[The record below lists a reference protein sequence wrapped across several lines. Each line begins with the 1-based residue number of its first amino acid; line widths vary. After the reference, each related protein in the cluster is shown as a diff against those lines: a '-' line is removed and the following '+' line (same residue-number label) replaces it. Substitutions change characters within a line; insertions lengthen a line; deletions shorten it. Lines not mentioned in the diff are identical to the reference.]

1 MSKEGKFLIFCLE
14 CYRQAKKLSGQ
25 EVIKLFNEH
34 NLFDYITTYF
44 ESLHTT
50 GVRYILNDLDERINR
65 SRMAAAV

>member
-25 EVIKLFNEH
+25 EVIKLFSEH

-50 GVRYILNDLDERINR
+50 GVRYILNDLDERIGQG
-65 SRMAAAV
+65 SASAIA

>member
-34 NLFDYITTYF
+34 NLFEYITTYF

-50 GVRYILNDLDERINR
+50 GVRYILNDLDDRIHS
-65 SRMAAAV
+65 SRMVAAV